1 MKKKVPIY
9 PATFKSIKPI
19 TKTKTQLA
27 KGVKILVGYPCI
39 IYSSSKHRSGEC
51 PMKIEV
57 QNMFRTKTINYNATT
72 TPKLPKPYNV
82 LVNVVVVITTC
93 SQQLEQ

>member
-1 MKKKVPIY
+1 
-9 PATFKSIKPI
+9 
-19 TKTKTQLA
+19 
-27 KGVKILVGYPCI
+27 
-39 IYSSSKHRSGEC
+39 
-51 PMKIEV
+51 MKIEV

-72 TPKLPKPYNV
+72 TPKLAKPYNV